1 MACTV
6 VICTLY
12 RTVQNSEFQK
22 DKIHYH
28 FCNDQYKMKKIC
40 WYFKYGWMYRLLAW
54 NNNNYL
60 YKRWSCEVRFFWK
73 LKAELEWSFFEHH
86 ICNFP
91 QNFFLHEQ
99 FIVFKF
105 FLFLSVKIPIS
116 CFKIYIYFI
125 EKNEC
130 ENPLLPAAG
139 QSSLSLPSSSLG
151 LPARNLVMPSFYVYK
166 KKKIESK
173 SINQS

>member
-1 MACTV
+1 
-6 VICTLY
+6 
-12 RTVQNSEFQK
+12 
-22 DKIHYH
+22 
-28 FCNDQYKMKKIC
+28 MKL
-40 WYFKYGWMYRLLAW
+40 WGQVL
-54 NNNNYL
+54 
-60 YKRWSCEVRFFWK
+60 
-73 LKAELEWSFFEHH
+73 LKAVRSGSSESWKQSWNDRFLNITFAISQIF
-86 ICNFP
+86 
-91 QNFFLHEQ
+91 FFLHEQ

>member
-1 MACTV
+1 MVGCTDCWHEIIII
-6 VICTLY
+6 ICIKDEAV
-12 RTVQNSEFQK
+12 RSGSSESRKQSW
-22 DKIHYH
+22 
-28 FCNDQYKMKKIC
+28 ND
-40 WYFKYGWMYRLLAW
+40 
-54 NNNNYL
+54 
-60 YKRWSCEVRFFWK
+60 RFLNITF
-73 LKAELEWSFFEHH
+73 AISQIF
-86 ICNFP
+86 
-91 QNFFLHEQ
+91 FFLHEQ